1 MHAQNVNVLNA
12 DEKRSSIW
20 RERESIGGITCTR
33 PGSREICLV
42 THVLIFCKI
51 KLKYL
56 KSLGPIDRKF
66 HGHYKN
72 DGFFFNE
79 YKIKQFSSFC
89 KYANISV
96 MKKKI
101 KENNMSTVNRKCN
114 VYG

>member
-1 MHAQNVNVLNA
+1 MQMKNVVA
-12 DEKRSSIW
+12 FG
-20 RERESIGGITCTR
+20 EREKALVGLHVQ
-33 PGSREICLV
+33 GSREICLV

-56 KSLGPIDRKF
+56 KSLGPIDCKF

-79 YKIKQFSSFC
+79 YKIKQFSSVC

-96 MKKKI
+96 MKKKRSKKI
-101 KENNMSTVNRKCN
+101 TCQQ
-114 VYG
+114 